1 MTPSKVVLSVLAGFA
16 AGATLG
22 ILFAPD
28 KGSSTRKKIAQKRD
42 AYVDDLGEKVN
53 EFIDSIGRK
62 FETVKKQAAR
72 MGERGEE
79 KMEELEAELTSATN
93 SKMRR

>member
-1 MTPSKVVLSVLAGFA
+1 MTPSKVVLSVLAGVA

-28 KGSSTRKKIAQKRD
+28 KGSVTRKKIAQKRD
-42 AYVDDLGEKVN
+42 AYVDELGEKVN
-53 EFIDSIGRK
+53 DFIESVGRK

-72 MGERGEE
+72 MGERGEA
-79 KMEELEAELTSATN
+79 KLEELEAELSSATN
-93 SKMRR
+93 SKMR